1 MIDCLLCYQIII
13 MIKEDLNIFLTLPLS
28 CPRIYPEAKKTL
40 IDFPCLILK
49 RLAMNA
55 EPFDGF
61 ENFQVLDKIEF
72 NFKLIELHNT
82 P

>member
-1 MIDCLLCYQIII
+1 MFVVLSNNNNDKGGSEHFLDSAFI
-13 MIKEDLNIFLTLPLS
+13 MSKNLP
-28 CPRIYPEAKKTL
+28 RGKKTL

-61 ENFQVLDKIEF
+61 ENFQFLDKIEF